1 MTMRKRND
9 ISSKDDAPRFA
20 QPAKDPRDDV
30 REVMKFYH
38 LAKSFPAAV
47 LDEAAHCEALLEDAG
62 ERLDL
67 RKKFVFTCDPQSAR
81 DYDDAISIWKDRLG
95 RRVLGVHIADVSH
108 FVRPG
113 SALDKEAFKRST
125 SVYLAD
131 RVVPMLPEAL
141 SNGLCSLSPDEDR
154 LAFSVFL
161 TFNRAGEVVKRSF
174 AKSII
179 RSRARFSYEQ
189 VMAIINGG
197 KASVLKIPGARSA
210 LKTILEVN
218 KLASQ
223 LRQARFAKGALDL
236 EIPAVEVI
244 LDAAG
249 EMSGIVSRE
258 YDESHQMIEECMV
271 AANEA
276 VATELK
282 AAGGVAILSRFHD
295 KPDEEKIQ
303 LLREELGSM
312 GIKAGNLA
320 HPKVFAQF
328 LQSIKK
334 HPLYSTI
341 AVMVLRSMKRAVY
354 DAKET
359 GHWGLA
365 KNYYAHFTSPIRRY
379 PDLLVHRQLS
389 AYLVDKKSARI
400 PPRLLE
406 KYAEHTTEMENIAT
420 EAERSILEIKKYRLL
435 AGELAARMNIEYE
448 AVIVKCAPYGCF
460 VEVPS
465 IAVTGLVHVSRLS
478 RKFVKFNEHDHTLSA
493 PGGGSWRI
501 GDKLRVTVERVDFE
515 QRKIDFVPVR

>member
-1 MTMRKRND
+1 MREKKN
-9 ISSKDDAPRFA
+9 KNELGEAPRFA

-38 LAKSFPAAV
+38 LAKRFPSAV
-47 LDEAAHCEALLEDAG
+47 LEEASRCGQYLDEPG

-67 RKKFVFTCDPQSAR
+67 RKRFVFTCDPQSAR
-81 DYDDAISIWKDRLG
+81 DYDDAISLWKDRLG

-108 FVRPG
+108 FVRPDT
-113 SALDKEAFKRST
+113 ALDREAFKRST

-131 RVVPMLPEAL
+131 CVVPMLPEAL
-141 SNGLCSLSPDEDR
+141 SNGLCSLSPDEDK

-161 TFNRAGEVVKRSF
+161 TFNRSGEVVKRSF

-189 VMAIINGG
+189 VMAVINGG
-197 KASVLKIPGARSA
+197 KSSALKIPGAKSA
-210 LKTILEVN
+210 LKTILEVD
-218 KLASQ
+218 KLARQ
-223 LRQARFAKGALDL
+223 LRAARFAKGALDL
-236 EIPAVEVI
+236 DIPEVEVL
-244 LDAAG
+244 LDDSG
-249 EMSGIVSRE
+249 LMSGIVSRD

-282 AAGGVAILSRFHD
+282 ANGIAILSRFHD

-303 LLREELGSM
+303 LLREELRSLGVQ
-312 GIKAGNLA
+312 AGNLA

-328 LQSIKK
+328 LQTVKS

-354 DAKET
+354 DSSET

-379 PDLLVHRQLS
+379 PDLVLHRPLS

-400 PPRLLE
+400 PPRTLA
-406 KYAEHTTEMENIAT
+406 KYAEHTTEMEEVAT
-420 EAERSILEIKKYRLL
+420 EAERSILEIKKYRILSD
-435 AGELAARMNIEYE
+435 EIDARLNIVYD
-448 AVIVKCAPYGCF
+448 AVIVKCTPYGCF
-460 VEVPS
+460 VEIPS
-465 IAVTGLVHVSRLS
+465 LAVTGRVHVSKLS
-478 RKFVKFNEHDHTLSA
+478 RKFVRYNEYDHSLSA
-493 PGGGSWRI
+493 PGGGSWHI
-501 GDKLRVTVERVDFE
+501 GDRLRVVAVRVDFE
-515 QRKIDFVPVR
+515 ERRIDFVPVAG